1 MQSVDSYSELLKEVQ
16 VHGVKSRK
24 DKSSMKKA
32 LESHYLKVHG
42 PRPVRGLKRKL
53 VDED

>member
-1 MQSVDSYSELLKEVQ
+1 MQSVDSYSDLLKEVQ

-42 PRPVRGLKRKL
+42 ARPVRGLKRKL